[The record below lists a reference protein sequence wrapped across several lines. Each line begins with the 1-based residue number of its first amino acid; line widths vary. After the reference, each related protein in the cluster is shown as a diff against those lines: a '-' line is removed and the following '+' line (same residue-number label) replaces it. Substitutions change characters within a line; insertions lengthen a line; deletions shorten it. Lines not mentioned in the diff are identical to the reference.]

1 MHTPLHSTRILA
13 AALALAASPASAATT
28 TGNLAVTAEV
38 VATCRV
44 GAASLGFGTYGAGQT
59 ADLRAQGSI
68 AYEGCGTGQL
78 KVELDGGTS
87 RNTSAR
93 TLVDGAGNR
102 LAYQL
107 YRDSARSKVWGTGS
121 NALTFTPS
129 SGTGT
134 LVVYG
139 TIPGG
144 QSVPVGR
151 YADTVL
157 VTIDF

>member
-1 MHTPLHSTRILA
+1 MCKPLRTVLLLATAVVA
-13 AALALAASPASAATT
+13 AAPARAATT
-28 TGNLAVTAEV
+28 TGNLSVTVEV
-38 VATCRV
+38 VATCKV
-44 GAASLGFGTYGAGQT
+44 GAASLGFGTYGVGQT

-68 AYEGCGTGQL
+68 AYEGCGTSQL
-78 KVELDGGTS
+78 KVHLDGGTS
-87 RNTSAR
+87 RNTAAR
-93 TLVDGAGNR
+93 TLVNAAGNK

-121 NALTFTPS
+121 NALTFTPTS
-129 SGTGT
+129 ASGT

-144 QSVPVGR
+144 QSVPVGT
-151 YADTVL
+151 YSDTVL

>member
-1 MHTPLHSTRILA
+1 MRTLLILSFLGLLAGSA
-13 AALALAASPASAATT
+13 AAGTA
-28 TGNLAVTAEV
+28 TGNLAITVEV
-38 VATCRV
+38 IATCKV

-59 ADLRAQGSI
+59 ADLKAQGSI

-78 KVELDGGTS
+78 RVQLDGGTS
-87 RNTSAR
+87 KNTAAR
-93 TLVDGAGNR
+93 TLVNSAGNK

-107 YRDSARSKVWGTGS
+107 FRDSARTKVWGIGS

-129 SGTGT
+129 SGSGS

-151 YADTVL
+151 YGDTVL

>member
-1 MHTPLHSTRILA
+1 MRRILSPLGTLFLLLLGAGPA
-13 AALALAASPASAATT
+13 AALTA
-28 TGNLAVTAEV
+28 TGNLSVTVEV
-38 VATCRV
+38 IATCRV
-44 GAASLGFGTYGAGQT
+44 GTASLDFGTYGAGQT
-59 ADLRAQGSI
+59 ADLKAQGSI

-78 KVELDGGTS
+78 KVALDGGTS
-87 RNTSAR
+87 RSTSAR

-129 SGTGT
+129 SGSGT

>member
-1 MHTPLHSTRILA
+1 MRTPLGTVPIIATVLLA
-13 AALALAASPASAATT
+13 AAPGRAATT
-28 TGNLAVTAEV
+28 TGNLSVTVEV

-44 GAASLGFGTYGAGQT
+44 GTASLGFGTYGTGQT

-68 AYEGCGTGQL
+68 TYEGCGTGQL
-78 KVELDGGTS
+78 KVHLDGGTS

-93 TLVDGAGNR
+93 TLVNAAGNK
-102 LAYQL
+102 LTYQL

-129 SGTGT
+129 SASGT

-144 QSVPVGR
+144 QSVPVGS
-151 YADTVL
+151 YSDTVL

>member
-1 MHTPLHSTRILA
+1 MRRTLRLARLLPLLA
-13 AALALAASPASAATT
+13 AAAGPASASTT
-28 TGNLAVTAEV
+28 TGNLALSVEV
-38 VATCRV
+38 IATCKV

-68 AYEGCGTGQL
+68 AYEGCGTSQI

-93 TLVDGAGNR
+93 TLVGSGGSK

-121 NALTFTPS
+121 NALTFSPS
-129 SGTGT
+129 SGTGS

-139 TIPGG
+139 SIPGG

-151 YADTVL
+151 YTDTVL

>member
-1 MHTPLHSTRILA
+1 MRSILRLAGLLPLLA
-13 AALALAASPASAATT
+13 AAAGPASASTT
-28 TGNLAVTAEV
+28 TGNLAVSVEV
-38 VATCRV
+38 VATCKV

-68 AYEGCGTGQL
+68 AYEGCGTSPI
-78 KVELDGGTS
+78 KVTLDGGTS

-93 TLVDGAGNR
+93 TLVSSGGSK
-102 LAYQL
+102 LTYQL

-121 NALTFTPS
+121 NALSFKPS
-129 SGTGT
+129 TGTGS

-139 TIPGG
+139 SIPGG

-151 YADTVL
+151 YTDTVL

>member
-1 MHTPLHSTRILA
+1 MRTTLRAARILPLLAATASPA
-13 AALALAASPASAATT
+13 AALTT
-28 TGNLAVTAEV
+28 TGNLAVTVEV
-38 VATCRV
+38 VATCKV
-44 GAASLGFGTYGAGQT
+44 GTASLGFGTYGAGQT

-68 AYEGCGTGQL
+68 AYEGCGTGPL
-78 KVELDGGTS
+78 KVQLDGGS
-87 RNTSAR
+87 SKSTSAR
-93 TLVDGAGNR
+93 TLVNSAGNK
-102 LAYQL
+102 LLYQL

-121 NALTFTPS
+121 NAHSFTPS
-129 SGTGT
+129 SASGS

-151 YADTVL
+151 YSDTVL

>member
-1 MHTPLHSTRILA
+1 MRKPLRTVLLLATAVVA
-13 AALALAASPASAATT
+13 AAPARAATT
-28 TGNLAVTAEV
+28 TGNLSVTVEV
-38 VATCRV
+38 VATCKV
-44 GAASLGFGTYGAGQT
+44 GAASLGFGTYGVGQT
-59 ADLRAQGSI
+59 GDLRAQGSI

-78 KVELDGGTS
+78 KVHLDGGTS
-87 RNTSAR
+87 RNTAAR
-93 TLVDGAGNR
+93 TLVNAAGNK

-129 SGTGT
+129 SASGT

-144 QSVPVGR
+144 QSVPVGT
-151 YADTVL
+151 YSDTVL